1 MINGNGEGDQG
12 FFVIY
17 KGDRA
22 LWFGLTMGLVLA
34 TSLIR
39 SWLAISGGV
48 SSAEALGFWHWAF
61 AQNCIGGGAVGWFV
75 VWIRRF
81 IRMATK
87 QVDIVA
93 EFVDALPWHWIQT
106 KKMKERIREKERIR
120 DEARAE
126 GRAEALAE
134 MGVDDVAAYEAARI
148 RGVDFNQA
156 IMNGVREGV
165 AKGVAEAMAD
175 AIAASLA
182 ESADAR
188 GAARSVAESEDEGAA
203 R

>member
-22 LWFGLTMGLVLA
+22 LWFGLTMGLILA

-81 IRMATK
+81 IRMSTK

-106 KKMKERIREKERIR
+106 KKMKERIRERERMR
-120 DEARAE
+120 EELRAE
-126 GRAEALAE
+126 VRAEVRAEALAE
-134 MGVDDVAAYEAARI
+134 MGVDDVAAYEAAR
-148 RGVDFNQA
+148 RNGVDFNQA

-165 AKGVAEAMAD
+165 AKGVAEA
-175 AIAASLA
+175 IAASLA

-188 GAARSVAESEDEGAA
+188 GAARSVSESEDEGAA